1 MLGLCTTEFYLI
13 LDVGVGGTNGW
24 FPDGKEK
31 PWYDGAQSM
40 FHFLTISPTQ
50 NVTTNLSNSCYGPVL
65 EGPSLMA
72 AHLASRPRGAI
83 HGRVRLSFIPT
94 FFLPMAE

>member
-31 PWYDGAQSM
+31 PWYDGAEST
-40 FHFLTISPTQ
+40 FHSLSIPLTQ
-50 NVTTNLSNSCYGPVL
+50 DATTHLSDSCYGPVL
-65 EGPSLMA
+65 EGPSRLA
-72 AHLASRPRGAI
+72 AYLASRPRGAI
-83 HGRVRLSFIPT
+83 HGRVRL
-94 FFLPMAE
+94 